1 MADSDIFEII
11 KKEKLNILDVDTFE
25 INKIFCKFYFKYMS
39 LIKKKI
45 SIQNEIIFNNEIN
58 SIGNMFFHISW
69 IIMLTSFNIHITI
82 FFMERAALLL
92 SEFILISGTEDKYI
106 VESNSKMNDA
116 IIFTYRKTIGES
128 TIEQIMEENQYIK
141 ENTIYKSLL
150 NVRNNCFLMIKII
163 NKVLRQDEVKY
174 LDKIHKN
181 CKQLTSPI
189 YNIYQIID
197 IDNYLFFK
205 INKILEEEEISKA
218 IFLIKLNL
226 EIIDI
231 FIGEFF
237 FNNLDQEIELFLEM
251 LDKNYD
257 NFYED
262 GLFDNISY
270 SCYDIN
276 NKKVFNDFKNCV
288 FRFIEI

>member
-1 MADSDIFEII
+1 MAETDIFEII
-11 KKEKLNILDVDTFE
+11 KKEKLNIVDVDTFE
-25 INKIFCKFYFKYMS
+25 INKIFSKFYFKYML

-45 SIQNEIIFNNEIN
+45 SSQSEINFNDELN

-69 IIMLTSFNIHITI
+69 IILLTSFNIHITI

-92 SEFILISGTEDKYI
+92 SEFIIISGTEDKYV

-116 IIFTYRKTIGES
+116 IIFTYKKTIGDY
-128 TIEQIMEENQYIK
+128 TIDQIMEENDFFK
-141 ENTIYKSLL
+141 ENAIYKSLL
-150 NVRNNCFLMIKII
+150 NVKKDCFLMIKIM
-163 NKVLRQDEVKY
+163 NKILLQENLKY
-174 LDKIHKN
+174 IDKLHKN
-181 CKQLTSPI
+181 YKQLISPI

-197 IDNYLFFK
+197 IDNYIFFK
-205 INKILEEEEISKA
+205 INKILEEEEILKA
-218 IFLIKLNL
+218 LFLIKINL

-257 NFYED
+257 NFYEN

-276 NKKVFNDFKNCV
+276 NKKIFKEFKSCV

>member
-1 MADSDIFEII
+1 MAETDIFEII
-11 KKEKLNILDVDTFE
+11 KKEKLNIVDVDTFE
-25 INKIFCKFYFKYMS
+25 INKIFSKFYFKYML

-45 SIQNEIIFNNEIN
+45 SSQSEISFNNEIN

-69 IIMLTSFNIHITI
+69 IILLTSFNIHITI

-92 SEFILISGTEDKYI
+92 SEFILISGTEDKYV

-116 IIFTYRKTIGES
+116 IIFTYKKTIGDS
-128 TIEQIMEENQYIK
+128 TIDQIMEENKYFK
-141 ENTIYKSLL
+141 ENAIYKSLL
-150 NVRNNCFLMIKII
+150 NVKKDSFLIIKIM
-163 NKVLRQDEVKY
+163 NKILKQDNFKY
-174 LDKIHKN
+174 IDKLNKN
-181 CKQLTSPI
+181 YKQLISPI

-218 IFLIKLNL
+218 LFLIKINL

-251 LDKNYD
+251 LDKNYI
-257 NFYED
+257 NFYEN

-276 NKKVFNDFKNCV
+276 NKKVFKDFKNCV

>member
-1 MADSDIFEII
+1 MAESDIFEII
-11 KKEKLNILDVDTFE
+11 KKERLNIVDVDTFE
-25 INKIFCKFYFKYMS
+25 INKIFSKFYFKYM
-39 LIKKKI
+39 LMIKKKI
-45 SIQNEIIFNNEIN
+45 STQNEISFNDEIN

-69 IIMLTSFNIHITI
+69 IILLTSFNIHITI

-92 SEFILISGTEDKYI
+92 SEFILISGTEEKYV

-116 IIFTYRKTIGES
+116 IIFTYKKTIGES
-128 TIEQIMEENQYIK
+128 TIEQIMEENEYIK
-141 ENTIYKSLL
+141 ENAIYKSLL
-150 NVRNNCFLMIKII
+150 NVRNDCFLMIKIM
-163 NKVLRQDEVKY
+163 NKILKQENYKY
-174 LDKIHKN
+174 IDKLQRN
-181 CKQLTSPI
+181 FKQLTSPM

-205 INKILEEEEISKA
+205 INKILDEEQISKA
-218 IFLIKLNL
+218 LFLIKINL

-257 NFYED
+257 NFYEN
-262 GLFDNISY
+262 GMFDNISY
-270 SCYDIN
+270 SCSDISS
-276 NKKVFNDFKNCV
+276 KKVFKDFKNCV

>member
-1 MADSDIFEII
+1 M
-11 KKEKLNILDVDTFE
+11 
-25 INKIFCKFYFKYMS
+25 M

-45 SIQNEIIFNNEIN
+45 SDQDEVIFNDEIN

-69 IIMLTSFNIHITI
+69 IILLTSFNIHITI

-92 SEFILISGTEDKYI
+92 SEFILISGTEEKYVI
-106 VESNSKMNDA
+106 ESNSKINDA
-116 IIFTYRKTIGES
+116 IIFTYKKTIGE
-128 TIEQIMEENQYIK
+128 TTLNGIMKENEYIK
-141 ENTIYKSLL
+141 NNAIYKSLL
-150 NVRNNCFLMIKII
+150 NVRNDCFLIIKIV
-163 NKVLRQDEVKY
+163 NKILKEENTKY
-174 LDKIHKN
+174 SDKLHKN
-181 CKQLTSPI
+181 FKQIISPI

-205 INKILEEEEISKA
+205 ISKILEEEEISKA
-218 IFLIKLNL
+218 LFLIKINL

-251 LDKNYD
+251 LDTTYD
-257 NFYED
+257 NFYKT
-262 GLFDNISY
+262 GSFDNISY
-270 SCYDIN
+270 SCCDIG
-276 NKKVFNDFKNCV
+276 NKKIFQEFKNCV